1 MPLQI
6 TISSDNIFSLGKDL
20 AALSKQFETC
30 VQPKNPQLELTPS
43 EEKPVS
49 KVEKATRKPRESK
62 KLKSVAESID
72 QEESEPMAEEE
83 TSTIDVSEMK
93 AAATSDVTEESVREA
108 LKNLIVTEGGPDKAK
123 ALINSF
129 GAKKFSD
136 LDPKK
141 YGAVIAAIN
150 AAI

>member
-30 VQPKNPQLELTPS
+30 VQPKNPQLELTPT

-49 KVEKATRKPRESK
+49 KVEKTRKPRESK
-62 KLKSVAESID
+62 KMKSVAESID

-93 AAATSDVTEESVREA
+93 AAATSDVTEGSVREA
-108 LKNLIVTEGGPDKAK
+108 LRNLIGTEGGPDKAK
-123 ALINSF
+123 ALLNSF

-136 LDPKK
+136 LDPNK
-141 YGAVIAAIN
+141 YGAVIASVN
-150 AAI
+150 AAL